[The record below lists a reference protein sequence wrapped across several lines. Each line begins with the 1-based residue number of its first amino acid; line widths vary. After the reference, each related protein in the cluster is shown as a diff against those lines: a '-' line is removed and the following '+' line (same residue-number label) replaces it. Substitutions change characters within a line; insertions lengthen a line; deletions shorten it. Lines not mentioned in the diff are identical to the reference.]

1 MFAPWRERTRDQIAR
16 DGLSGAM
23 STAARARSP
32 PTLAADL
39 QDVESSL
46 QNTAKCGSAREESLR
61 EPENFRK
68 GARALTGVALT
79 FDIML
84 DFIDFISFA
93 TTYQALLVAT
103 SNVVDPSIIAIIPH
117 K

>member
-1 MFAPWRERTRDQIAR
+1 
-16 DGLSGAM
+16 M
-23 STAARARSP
+23 STAAWARSP

-39 QDVESSL
+39 QAVESSL
-46 QNTAKCGSAREESLR
+46 QNIAKCGSARTESLR

-68 GARALTGVALT
+68 GARARALTGFALT

-103 SNVVDPSIIAIIPH
+103 SNVVDPSVIAIIPH